1 MTIRAL
7 LLAAAALVLL
17 PVDPGMAADAQKAG
31 MPQFDLSRFP
41 SQIFWLGVTFLVL
54 YWVMSKIAL
63 PRIGEVLEA
72 RANRIGGDLDRASA
86 LKAEA
91 DQIKAAYEKALGE
104 SRAKAQEVGRS
115 TEASLAREAADRQA
129 RLGNELAG
137 RIRDAEGR
145 FAGYRGVGRNI
156 TEKKRTKRR
165 LREVAERFR
174 SLTELSSDW
183 YWESDPSHRFSAN
196 TLFDKPGWAPGA
208 ALGRTPWELQI
219 EFDAG
224 QREAL

>member
-1 MTIRAL
+1 MMMTFRAL
-7 LLAAAALVLL
+7 LLAVAAFALL
-17 PVDPGMAADAQKAG
+17 PVDPGMAADVQKAG

-54 YWVMSKIAL
+54 YLVMSRIAL

-115 TEASLAREAADRQA
+115 TEAALARDSAARQA
-129 RLGNELAG
+129 ELGNELAG

-145 FAGYRGVGRNI
+145 IAAAKASAMGNLAGVAA
-156 TEKKRTKRR
+156 
-165 LREVAERFR
+165 EVASFAVQRVAGIGI
-174 SLTELSSDW
+174 SPSDA
-183 YWESDPSHRFSAN
+183 DQ
-196 TLFDKPGWAPGA
+196 A
-208 ALGRTPWELQI
+208 ARAVLAR
-219 EFDAG
+219 
-224 QREAL
+224 R

>member
-1 MTIRAL
+1 MMMTIRAL

-91 DQIKAAYEKALGE
+91 EQIKAAYEKALGE

-145 FAGYRGVGRNI
+145 IAAAKASAMGNLAGVAA
-156 TEKKRTKRR
+156 
-165 LREVAERFR
+165 EVA
-174 SLTELSSDW
+174 
-183 YWESDPSHRFSAN
+183 
-196 TLFDKPGWAPGA
+196 TLAVQRVAGIGISPAEADQAARA
-208 ALGRTPWELQI
+208 ALAR
-219 EFDAG
+219 
-224 QREAL
+224 R

>member
-1 MTIRAL
+1 MMMTIRAL

-41 SQIFWLGVTFLVL
+41 GQIFWLGVTFLVL

-145 FAGYRGVGRNI
+145 IAAAKATAMGNLAGVAAEVATLAVQRVAGVGI
-156 TEKKRTKRR
+156 SP
-165 LREVAERFR
+165 AEADQAAR
-174 SLTELSSDW
+174 
-183 YWESDPSHRFSAN
+183 
-196 TLFDKPGWAPGA
+196 A
-208 ALGRTPWELQI
+208 ALAR
-219 EFDAG
+219 
-224 QREAL
+224 R

>member
-1 MTIRAL
+1 MMMTFRAL
-7 LLAAAALVLL
+7 LLAAAAFVLL

-54 YWVMSKIAL
+54 YLVMSRIAL

-115 TEASLAREAADRQA
+115 TEATLARDSAARQA
-129 RLGNELAG
+129 ELGNELAG

-145 FAGYRGVGRNI
+145 IAAAKASAMGNLAGVAA
-156 TEKKRTKRR
+156 
-165 LREVAERFR
+165 EVATLAVQRVAGIGI
-174 SLTELSSDW
+174 SPSDA
-183 YWESDPSHRFSAN
+183 DQ
-196 TLFDKPGWAPGA
+196 A
-208 ALGRTPWELQI
+208 ARAVLAR
-219 EFDAG
+219 
-224 QREAL
+224 R

>member
-1 MTIRAL
+1 MMMTFRAL
-7 LLAAAALVLL
+7 LLAVAAFALL
-17 PVDPGMAADAQKAG
+17 PVDPGMAADVQKAG

-54 YWVMSKIAL
+54 YLVMSRIAL

-115 TEASLAREAADRQA
+115 TEATLARDSAARQA
-129 RLGNELAG
+129 ELGNELAG

-145 FAGYRGVGRNI
+145 IAAAKASAMGNLAGVAA
-156 TEKKRTKRR
+156 
-165 LREVAERFR
+165 EVATLAVQRVAGIGI
-174 SLTELSSDW
+174 SPSDA
-183 YWESDPSHRFSAN
+183 DQ
-196 TLFDKPGWAPGA
+196 A
-208 ALGRTPWELQI
+208 ARAVLAR
-219 EFDAG
+219 
-224 QREAL
+224 R

>member
-1 MTIRAL
+1 MMMTFRAL
-7 LLAAAALVLL
+7 LLAVAAFALL
-17 PVDPGMAADAQKAG
+17 PVDPGMAADVQKAG

-54 YWVMSKIAL
+54 YLVMSRIAL

-115 TEASLAREAADRQA
+115 TEAALARDSAARQA
-129 RLGNELAG
+129 ELGNELAG

-145 FAGYRGVGRNI
+145 IAAAKASAMGNLAGVAA
-156 TEKKRTKRR
+156 
-165 LREVAERFR
+165 EVATLAVQRVAGIGI
-174 SLTELSSDW
+174 SPSDA
-183 YWESDPSHRFSAN
+183 DQ
-196 TLFDKPGWAPGA
+196 A
-208 ALGRTPWELQI
+208 ARAVLAR
-219 EFDAG
+219 
-224 QREAL
+224 R

>member
-1 MTIRAL
+1 MMMTIRAL

-54 YWVMSKIAL
+54 DWVMSKIAL

-115 TEASLAREAADRQA
+115 TEAALAREAADRQA

-145 FAGYRGVGRNI
+145 IAAAKATAMGNLAGVAAEVATLAVQRVAGVGI
-156 TEKKRTKRR
+156 SP
-165 LREVAERFR
+165 AEADQAAR
-174 SLTELSSDW
+174 
-183 YWESDPSHRFSAN
+183 
-196 TLFDKPGWAPGA
+196 A
-208 ALGRTPWELQI
+208 ALAR
-219 EFDAG
+219 
-224 QREAL
+224 R

>member
-1 MTIRAL
+1 MMMTIRAL

-145 FAGYRGVGRNI
+145 IAAAKASAMGNLAGVAA
-156 TEKKRTKRR
+156 
-165 LREVAERFR
+165 EVA
-174 SLTELSSDW
+174 
-183 YWESDPSHRFSAN
+183 
-196 TLFDKPGWAPGA
+196 TLAVQRVAGIGISPAEADQAARA
-208 ALGRTPWELQI
+208 ALARL
-219 EFDAG
+219 
-224 QREAL
+224 

>member
-1 MTIRAL
+1 MMMTFRAL
-7 LLAAAALVLL
+7 LLAVAAFALL

-54 YWVMSKIAL
+54 YLVMSRIAL

-115 TEASLAREAADRQA
+115 TEATLARDSAARQA
-129 RLGNELAG
+129 ELGNELAG

-145 FAGYRGVGRNI
+145 IAAAKASAMGNLAGVAA
-156 TEKKRTKRR
+156 
-165 LREVAERFR
+165 EVATLAVQRVAGIGI
-174 SLTELSSDW
+174 S
-183 YWESDPSHRFSAN
+183 PSEADQAAR
-196 TLFDKPGWAPGA
+196 A
-208 ALGRTPWELQI
+208 ALAR
-219 EFDAG
+219 
-224 QREAL
+224 R

>member
-1 MTIRAL
+1 MMMTFRAL

-41 SQIFWLGVTFLVL
+41 SQIFWLGATFLVL

-145 FAGYRGVGRNI
+145 IAAAKASAMGNLAGVAA
-156 TEKKRTKRR
+156 
-165 LREVAERFR
+165 EVA
-174 SLTELSSDW
+174 
-183 YWESDPSHRFSAN
+183 
-196 TLFDKPGWAPGA
+196 TLAVQRVAGIGISPAEADQAARGA
-208 ALGRTPWELQI
+208 LAR
-219 EFDAG
+219 
-224 QREAL
+224 R

>member
-1 MTIRAL
+1 MMMTIRAL

-145 FAGYRGVGRNI
+145 IATAKATAMGNLAGVAAEVATLAVQRVAGVGI
-156 TEKKRTKRR
+156 SP
-165 LREVAERFR
+165 AEADQAAR
-174 SLTELSSDW
+174 
-183 YWESDPSHRFSAN
+183 
-196 TLFDKPGWAPGA
+196 A
-208 ALGRTPWELQI
+208 ALAR
-219 EFDAG
+219 
-224 QREAL
+224 R

>member
-1 MTIRAL
+1 MMTIRAL

-145 FAGYRGVGRNI
+145 IAAAKASAMGNLAGVAA
-156 TEKKRTKRR
+156 
-165 LREVAERFR
+165 EVA
-174 SLTELSSDW
+174 
-183 YWESDPSHRFSAN
+183 
-196 TLFDKPGWAPGA
+196 TLAVQRVAGIGISPAEADQAARA
-208 ALGRTPWELQI
+208 ALAR
-219 EFDAG
+219 
-224 QREAL
+224 R

>member
-1 MTIRAL
+1 MMMTFRAL
-7 LLAAAALVLL
+7 LLAAAAFVLL

-54 YWVMSKIAL
+54 YLVMSRIAL

-115 TEASLAREAADRQA
+115 TEAALARDSAARQA
-129 RLGNELAG
+129 ELGNELAG

-145 FAGYRGVGRNI
+145 IAAAKASAMGNLAGVAA
-156 TEKKRTKRR
+156 
-165 LREVAERFR
+165 EVATLAVQRVAGIGI
-174 SLTELSSDW
+174 S
-183 YWESDPSHRFSAN
+183 PSEADQAAR
-196 TLFDKPGWAPGA
+196 A
-208 ALGRTPWELQI
+208 ALAR
-219 EFDAG
+219 
-224 QREAL
+224 R

>member
-1 MTIRAL
+1 MMMTIRAL

-145 FAGYRGVGRNI
+145 IAAAKASAMGNLAGVAA
-156 TEKKRTKRR
+156 
-165 LREVAERFR
+165 EVAPLAVQRVAGIGISPAEADQAAR
-174 SLTELSSDW
+174 
-183 YWESDPSHRFSAN
+183 
-196 TLFDKPGWAPGA
+196 A
-208 ALGRTPWELQI
+208 ALAR
-219 EFDAG
+219 
-224 QREAL
+224 R

>member
-1 MTIRAL
+1 MMMTIRAL

-145 FAGYRGVGRNI
+145 IAAAKASAMGNLAGVAA
-156 TEKKRTKRR
+156 
-165 LREVAERFR
+165 EVA
-174 SLTELSSDW
+174 
-183 YWESDPSHRFSAN
+183 
-196 TLFDKPGWAPGA
+196 TLAVQRVAGIGISPAEADQAARA
-208 ALGRTPWELQI
+208 ALAR
-219 EFDAG
+219 
-224 QREAL
+224 R

>member
-1 MTIRAL
+1 MMMTFRAL
-7 LLAAAALVLL
+7 LLAAAAFVLL

-54 YWVMSKIAL
+54 YLVMSRIAL

-115 TEASLAREAADRQA
+115 TEATLARDSAARQA
-129 RLGNELAG
+129 ELGNELAG

-145 FAGYRGVGRNI
+145 IAAAKASAMGNLAGVAA
-156 TEKKRTKRR
+156 
-165 LREVAERFR
+165 EVASFAVQRVAGIGI
-174 SLTELSSDW
+174 SPSDA
-183 YWESDPSHRFSAN
+183 DQ
-196 TLFDKPGWAPGA
+196 A
-208 ALGRTPWELQI
+208 ARAVLAR
-219 EFDAG
+219 
-224 QREAL
+224 R

>member
-1 MTIRAL
+1 MMMTFRAL
-7 LLAAAALVLL
+7 LLAAAAFVLL

-54 YWVMSKIAL
+54 YLVMSRIAL

-115 TEASLAREAADRQA
+115 TEATLARDSAARQA
-129 RLGNELAG
+129 ELGNELAG

-145 FAGYRGVGRNI
+145 IAAAKASAMGNLAGVAA
-156 TEKKRTKRR
+156 
-165 LREVAERFR
+165 EVATLAVQRVAGIGI
-174 SLTELSSDW
+174 S
-183 YWESDPSHRFSAN
+183 PSEADQAAR
-196 TLFDKPGWAPGA
+196 A
-208 ALGRTPWELQI
+208 ALAR
-219 EFDAG
+219 
-224 QREAL
+224 R

>member
-1 MTIRAL
+1 MMMTFRAL
-7 LLAAAALVLL
+7 LLAAAAFVLL
-17 PVDPGMAADAQKAG
+17 PVDPGMAADVQKAG

-54 YWVMSKIAL
+54 YLVMSRIAL

-115 TEASLAREAADRQA
+115 TEATLARDSAARQA
-129 RLGNELAG
+129 ELGNELAG

-145 FAGYRGVGRNI
+145 IAAAKASAMGNLAGVAA
-156 TEKKRTKRR
+156 
-165 LREVAERFR
+165 EVATLAVQRVAGIGI
-174 SLTELSSDW
+174 SPSDA
-183 YWESDPSHRFSAN
+183 DQ
-196 TLFDKPGWAPGA
+196 A
-208 ALGRTPWELQI
+208 ARAVLAR
-219 EFDAG
+219 
-224 QREAL
+224 R

>member
-1 MTIRAL
+1 MMMTLRAL
-7 LLAAAALVLL
+7 LLAAAALALL

-54 YWVMSKIAL
+54 YWVMSKVAL

-72 RANRIGGDLDRASA
+72 RADRIGGDLDRASA

-115 TEASLAREAADRQA
+115 TEAGLAREAAERQA
-129 RLGNELAG
+129 QLGNELAG
-137 RIRDAEGR
+137 RIRDAESRIAAAKATAMGNL
-145 FAGYRGVGRNI
+145 AGVAA
-156 TEKKRTKRR
+156 
-165 LREVAERFR
+165 EVA
-174 SLTELSSDW
+174 SLAVQRVAGIGVSPAEADQAA
-183 YWESDPSHRFSAN
+183 R
-196 TLFDKPGWAPGA
+196 A
-208 ALGRTPWELQI
+208 ALAR
-219 EFDAG
+219 
-224 QREAL
+224 R

>member
-1 MTIRAL
+1 MMMTFRAL
-7 LLAAAALVLL
+7 LLAAAAFVLL

-54 YWVMSKIAL
+54 YLVMSRIAL

-115 TEASLAREAADRQA
+115 TEATLARDSAARQA
-129 RLGNELAG
+129 ELGNELAG

-145 FAGYRGVGRNI
+145 IAAAKASAMGNLAGVAA
-156 TEKKRTKRR
+156 
-165 LREVAERFR
+165 EVASFAVQRVAGIGI
-174 SLTELSSDW
+174 S
-183 YWESDPSHRFSAN
+183 PSEADQAAR
-196 TLFDKPGWAPGA
+196 A
-208 ALGRTPWELQI
+208 ALAR
-219 EFDAG
+219 
-224 QREAL
+224 R

>member
-1 MTIRAL
+1 MMMTIRAL

-145 FAGYRGVGRNI
+145 IAAAKASAMGNLAGVAAEVATLAVQRVAGVGI
-156 TEKKRTKRR
+156 SP
-165 LREVAERFR
+165 AEADQAAR
-174 SLTELSSDW
+174 
-183 YWESDPSHRFSAN
+183 
-196 TLFDKPGWAPGA
+196 A
-208 ALGRTPWELQI
+208 ALAR
-219 EFDAG
+219 
-224 QREAL
+224 R

>member
-1 MTIRAL
+1 MMMTIRAL

-145 FAGYRGVGRNI
+145 IAAAKASAMGNLAGVAA
-156 TEKKRTKRR
+156 
-165 LREVAERFR
+165 EVA
-174 SLTELSSDW
+174 
-183 YWESDPSHRFSAN
+183 
-196 TLFDKPGWAPGA
+196 TLAVQRVAGIGISPAEADQA
-208 ALGRTPWELQI
+208 ART
-219 EFDAG
+219 
-224 QREAL
+224 ALARR

>member
-1 MTIRAL
+1 MMMTIRAL

-17 PVDPGMAADAQKAG
+17 PVDPGMAPDAQKAG

-145 FAGYRGVGRNI
+145 IAAAKASAMGNLAGVAA
-156 TEKKRTKRR
+156 
-165 LREVAERFR
+165 EVA
-174 SLTELSSDW
+174 
-183 YWESDPSHRFSAN
+183 
-196 TLFDKPGWAPGA
+196 TLAVQRVAGIGISPAEADQAARA
-208 ALGRTPWELQI
+208 ALAR
-219 EFDAG
+219 
-224 QREAL
+224 R

>member
-1 MTIRAL
+1 MMMTIRAL

-91 DQIKAAYEKALGE
+91 DQLKAAYEKALGE

-145 FAGYRGVGRNI
+145 IAAAKASAMGNLAGVAA
-156 TEKKRTKRR
+156 
-165 LREVAERFR
+165 EVA
-174 SLTELSSDW
+174 
-183 YWESDPSHRFSAN
+183 
-196 TLFDKPGWAPGA
+196 TLAVQRVAGIGISPAEADQAARA
-208 ALGRTPWELQI
+208 ALAR
-219 EFDAG
+219 
-224 QREAL
+224 R

>member
-1 MTIRAL
+1 MMMTFRAL

-145 FAGYRGVGRNI
+145 IAAAKASAMGNLAGVAA
-156 TEKKRTKRR
+156 
-165 LREVAERFR
+165 EVA
-174 SLTELSSDW
+174 
-183 YWESDPSHRFSAN
+183 
-196 TLFDKPGWAPGA
+196 TLAVQRVAGIGISPAEADQAARA
-208 ALGRTPWELQI
+208 ALAR
-219 EFDAG
+219 
-224 QREAL
+224 R

>member
-1 MTIRAL
+1 MMMTLRAL
-7 LLAAAALVLL
+7 LLAAAALALL

-54 YWVMSKIAL
+54 YWVMSKVAL

-104 SRAKAQEVGRS
+104 ARTKAQEVGRS
-115 TEASLAREAADRQA
+115 TEAGLAREAAERQA
-129 RLGNELAG
+129 QLGNELAG
-137 RIRDAEGR
+137 RIRDAESRIAAAKATAMGNL
-145 FAGYRGVGRNI
+145 AGVAA
-156 TEKKRTKRR
+156 
-165 LREVAERFR
+165 EVA
-174 SLTELSSDW
+174 SLAVQRVAGIGVSPAEADQAA
-183 YWESDPSHRFSAN
+183 R
-196 TLFDKPGWAPGA
+196 A
-208 ALGRTPWELQI
+208 ALAR
-219 EFDAG
+219 
-224 QREAL
+224 R

>member
-1 MTIRAL
+1 MMMTIRAL

-104 SRAKAQEVGRS
+104 SRAKAQEVGRT

-145 FAGYRGVGRNI
+145 IAAAKASAMGNLAGVAA
-156 TEKKRTKRR
+156 
-165 LREVAERFR
+165 EVA
-174 SLTELSSDW
+174 
-183 YWESDPSHRFSAN
+183 
-196 TLFDKPGWAPGA
+196 TLAVQRVAGIGISPAEADQAARA
-208 ALGRTPWELQI
+208 ALAR
-219 EFDAG
+219 
-224 QREAL
+224 R

>member
-1 MTIRAL
+1 MMMTFRAL
-7 LLAAAALVLL
+7 LLAAAAFVLL

-54 YWVMSKIAL
+54 YLVMSRIAL

-115 TEASLAREAADRQA
+115 TEAALARDSAARQA
-129 RLGNELAG
+129 ELGNELAG

-145 FAGYRGVGRNI
+145 IAAAKASAMGNLAGVAA
-156 TEKKRTKRR
+156 
-165 LREVAERFR
+165 EVASFAVQRVAGIGI
-174 SLTELSSDW
+174 SPSDA
-183 YWESDPSHRFSAN
+183 DQ
-196 TLFDKPGWAPGA
+196 A
-208 ALGRTPWELQI
+208 ARAVLAR
-219 EFDAG
+219 
-224 QREAL
+224 R

>member
-1 MTIRAL
+1 MMMTIRAL

-17 PVDPGMAADAQKAG
+17 PVDPGMAADAQKTG

-145 FAGYRGVGRNI
+145 IAAAKASAMGNLAGVAA
-156 TEKKRTKRR
+156 
-165 LREVAERFR
+165 EVA
-174 SLTELSSDW
+174 
-183 YWESDPSHRFSAN
+183 
-196 TLFDKPGWAPGA
+196 TLAVQRVAGIGISPAEADQAARA
-208 ALGRTPWELQI
+208 ALAR
-219 EFDAG
+219 
-224 QREAL
+224 R

>member
-1 MTIRAL
+1 MMMTIRAL

-145 FAGYRGVGRNI
+145 IAAAKAAAMGNLAGVAA
-156 TEKKRTKRR
+156 
-165 LREVAERFR
+165 EVA
-174 SLTELSSDW
+174 
-183 YWESDPSHRFSAN
+183 
-196 TLFDKPGWAPGA
+196 TLAVQRVAGIGISPAEADQAARA
-208 ALGRTPWELQI
+208 ALAR
-219 EFDAG
+219 
-224 QREAL
+224 R

>member
-1 MTIRAL
+1 MMMTFRAL
-7 LLAAAALVLL
+7 LLAVAAFALL
-17 PVDPGMAADAQKAG
+17 PVDPGMAADVQKAG

-54 YWVMSKIAL
+54 YLVMSRIAL

-115 TEASLAREAADRQA
+115 TEAALARDSAARQA
-129 RLGNELAG
+129 ELGNELAG

-145 FAGYRGVGRNI
+145 IAAAKASAMGNLAGVAA
-156 TEKKRTKRR
+156 
-165 LREVAERFR
+165 EVATLAVQRVAGIGI
-174 SLTELSSDW
+174 S
-183 YWESDPSHRFSAN
+183 PSEADQAAR
-196 TLFDKPGWAPGA
+196 A
-208 ALGRTPWELQI
+208 ALAR
-219 EFDAG
+219 
-224 QREAL
+224 R

>member
-145 FAGYRGVGRNI
+145 IAAAKASAMGNLAGVAA
-156 TEKKRTKRR
+156 
-165 LREVAERFR
+165 EVA
-174 SLTELSSDW
+174 
-183 YWESDPSHRFSAN
+183 
-196 TLFDKPGWAPGA
+196 TLAVQRVAGIGISPAEADQAARA
-208 ALGRTPWELQI
+208 ALAR
-219 EFDAG
+219 
-224 QREAL
+224 R

>member
-1 MTIRAL
+1 MMMTIRAL

-137 RIRDAEGR
+137 RILDAEGR
-145 FAGYRGVGRNI
+145 IAAAKASAMGNLAGVAA
-156 TEKKRTKRR
+156 
-165 LREVAERFR
+165 EVA
-174 SLTELSSDW
+174 
-183 YWESDPSHRFSAN
+183 
-196 TLFDKPGWAPGA
+196 TLAVQRVAGIGISPAEADQAARA
-208 ALGRTPWELQI
+208 ALAR
-219 EFDAG
+219 
-224 QREAL
+224 R

>member
-1 MTIRAL
+1 MMMTIRAL

-54 YWVMSKIAL
+54 YWVMSKVAL

-145 FAGYRGVGRNI
+145 IAAAKATAMGNLAGVAA
-156 TEKKRTKRR
+156 
-165 LREVAERFR
+165 EVA
-174 SLTELSSDW
+174 
-183 YWESDPSHRFSAN
+183 
-196 TLFDKPGWAPGA
+196 TLAVQRVAGIGISPAEADQAARA
-208 ALGRTPWELQI
+208 ALAR
-219 EFDAG
+219 
-224 QREAL
+224 R

>member
-1 MTIRAL
+1 MMTFRAL
-7 LLAAAALVLL
+7 LLAAAAFVLL

-54 YWVMSKIAL
+54 YLVMSRIAL

-115 TEASLAREAADRQA
+115 TEATLARDSAARQA
-129 RLGNELAG
+129 ELGNELAG

-145 FAGYRGVGRNI
+145 IAAAKASAMGNLAGVAA
-156 TEKKRTKRR
+156 
-165 LREVAERFR
+165 EVATLAVQRVAGIGI
-174 SLTELSSDW
+174 S
-183 YWESDPSHRFSAN
+183 PSEADQAAR
-196 TLFDKPGWAPGA
+196 A
-208 ALGRTPWELQI
+208 ALAR
-219 EFDAG
+219 
-224 QREAL
+224 R